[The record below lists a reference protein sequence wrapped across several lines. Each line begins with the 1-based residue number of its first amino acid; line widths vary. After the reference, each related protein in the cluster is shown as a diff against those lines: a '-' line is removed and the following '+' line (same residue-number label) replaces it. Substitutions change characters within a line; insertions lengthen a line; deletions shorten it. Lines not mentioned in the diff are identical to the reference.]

1 MLKRDID
8 IITIKNFDYRCIIH
22 NISKYEAINLLKN
35 AVLDKFCLQIYIK
48 NVLNFSQFVPDHLR
62 IISMCKHSVKKLP
75 YLLRYVSGQCRTHQ
89 IVIKLF
95 QKVVEH

>member
-48 NVLNFSQFVPDHLR
+48 NVLNFSQFAPDHLR
-62 IISMCKHSVKKLP
+62 IISMCKHSVLSIQN
-75 YLLRYVSGQCRTHQ
+75 YLTY
-89 IVIKLF
+89 
-95 QKVVEH
+95 